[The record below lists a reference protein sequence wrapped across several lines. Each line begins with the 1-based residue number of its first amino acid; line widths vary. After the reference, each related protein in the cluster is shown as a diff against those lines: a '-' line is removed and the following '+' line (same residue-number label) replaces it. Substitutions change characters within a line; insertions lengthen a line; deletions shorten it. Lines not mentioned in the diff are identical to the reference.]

1 MLNLANLSKSIKV
14 YGDALYNESTIIGDV
29 NSTEYV
35 LENGNTL
42 KISIGE
48 GKYIY
53 AKIRTAVLE
62 AGIDFD
68 TKVFTIQ
75 EFVAKRDA
83 SGVTDNGPWSVSEG
97 DVKLFAY

>member
-29 NSTEYV
+29 NNTEYV

-42 KISIGE
+42 KISVGD
-48 GKYIY
+48 GLYVY
-53 AKIRTAVLE
+53 ARIRTEILE

-68 TKVFTIQ
+68 TKVFTVQ
-75 EFVAKRDA
+75 EYIAKRDA
-83 SGVTDNGPWSVSEG
+83 SGVTDNGAWSVKTG

>member
-14 YGDALYNESTIIGDV
+14 YGDALYNESTVIGDV
-29 NSTEYV
+29 NNTEYV

-53 AKIRTAVLE
+53 AKIRSAVLE

-83 SGVTDNGPWSVSEG
+83 SGVSDNGAWSVSEG

>member
-14 YGDALYNESTIIGDV
+14 YGDALYTESTIIGEV
-29 NSTEYV
+29 NNTEYV

-42 KISIGE
+42 KCPVGD
-48 GKYIY
+48 GLYVY
-53 AKIRTAVLE
+53 ARIRTAVLE

-75 EFVAKRDA
+75 EYVAKRDA
-83 SGVTDNGPWSVSEG
+83 SGVTENGPWSVSEG

>member
-14 YGDALYNESTIIGDV
+14 YGDALYTESTIIGDV
-29 NSTEYV
+29 NNTEYV

-53 AKIRTAVLE
+53 ARIRTAVLE

-83 SGVTDNGPWSVSEG
+83 SGVTENGPWSVSEG

>member
-1 MLNLANLSKSIKV
+1 MLNIANLSKSIKV

-53 AKIRTAVLE
+53 ARIRTTVLE

-83 SGVTDNGPWSVSEG
+83 SGVTENGPWSVSEG

>member
-83 SGVTDNGPWSVSEG
+83 SGVTENGPWSVSEG

>member
-29 NSTEYV
+29 NNTEYV

-42 KISIGE
+42 KISVGD
-48 GKYIY
+48 GLYVY
-53 AKIRTAVLE
+53 ARIRTEILE

-68 TKVFTIQ
+68 TKVFTVQ
-75 EFVAKRDA
+75 EYIAKRDA
-83 SGVTDNGPWSVSEG
+83 SGVTENGAWSVSEG